1 MNNAK
6 KKDKA
11 PIIIAICVAA
21 LIAAAVLFIV
31 TKGFQNDRTDPNKA
45 RFERELGEKYGE
57 EFVCLKLETRG
68 MAIDPPVV
76 MDAICA
82 PARDQ
87 SLIFNAQIF
96 LDLNST
102 ENTDCYPYELAR
114 QQITEE
120 FSDKICG
127 IWHGFT
133 AFCFPI
139 FFIENDD
146 IVARIKEGTFNWRYY
161 AEHLCSIDNETD
173 YIDTTDYANFEFV
186 IIVDSSYNN
195 VSYKDE
201 WNALQKVIEEWLA
214 EFRQKNIYL
223 GLNFT
228 LYFPPPELYAECA
241 EIVRNIPMNLGVEYN
256 YLSMLDEKLDEER
269 IIEFCFDQYI
279 VDEVGYTR
287 VAEAYVEAR
296 EEMG

>member
-11 PIIIAICVAA
+11 PIIIAICVAV
-21 LIAAAVLFIV
+21 LIAAVVLFIV
-31 TKGFQNDRTDPNKA
+31 TKGLQKGRTDPNKA

-57 EFVCLKLETRG
+57 EFVCLNLETYG

-76 MDAICA
+76 MDAVCA
-82 PARDQ
+82 PARDP
-87 SLIFNAQIF
+87 SLTFNAQIV

-102 ENTDCYPYELAR
+102 ENTDYYPYALAQR
-114 QQITEE
+114 QITEE

-133 AFCFPI
+133 AFCYPI
-139 FFIENDD
+139 FVIENDDD

-161 AEHLCSIDNETD
+161 SGKPSLDDE
-173 YIDTTDYANFEFV
+173 TDYANFEFV

-214 EFRQKNIYL
+214 EFQQRDIYL
-223 GLNFT
+223 GLVFD

-241 EIVRNIPMNLGVEYN
+241 EIVRNIPMNLGVEYD
-256 YLSMLDEKLDEER
+256 YRSMLDEKLDEER
-269 IIEFCFDQYI
+269 FIEFGFDQYI

-296 EEMG
+296 EKMD